1 MYDINDITNVIIS
14 FANDNDVFINQFDM
28 QYLLLILH
36 SVYDRIYDAYLFQN
50 TSTVKSDNPKSYL
63 TAFPEI
69 HDRFAAYGGISL
81 NSDVTKDTKIPIPDE
96 IQARIRT
103 IVKPHLIA
111 KAKDTFY
118 LKKIIKDYIPLT
130 TNKNTVQEA
139 YNTHRTAHTAENCN
153 VVKDADTILKD
164 IVKNTDIYMNHAGIR
179 LINMWLHSNPEERQT
194 IERMFRL
201 LFDETFDTYVC
212 RVIVQTEII

>member
-36 SVYDRIYDAYLFQN
+36 SVYDRIYNAYLFQN
-50 TSTVKSDNPKSYL
+50 TSTAKSDNPKSYL

-81 NSDVTKDTKIPIPDE
+81 NSDITKDTKIPIPDE
-96 IQARIRT
+96 IQTRIRT

-139 YNTHRTAHTAENCN
+139 YNTHRTAHTSENCN